1 MTSSGAYGIQPLSD
15 FLRSVETAQYASYA
29 ALPQAR
35 VRDTVAFEEMRAHIL
50 SRYADVGVVHSFT
63 DSAGQVFD
71 CIPAEQQSGWRAA
84 PAAAFPQPP
93 DLPDAR
99 GTRSTPPGARHVEPQ
114 LSPDKVDACGN
125 QLWCPPGTV
134 PLRRITLPELASFET
149 LQHSFRKDAGLIRT

>member
-71 CIPAEQQSGWRAA
+71 CIPAEQQSGWRPSRLQPRVSSHIHLTA
-84 PAAAFPQPP
+84 PVS
-93 DLPDAR
+93 LT
-99 GTRSTPPGARHVEPQ
+99 TRPG
-114 LSPDKVDACGN
+114 
-125 QLWCPPGTV
+125 CP
-134 PLRRITLPELASFET
+134 R
-149 LQHSFRKDAGLIRT
+149 